1 MLVDVI
7 KYWQKLPSDWTQ
19 NLIVPLPKKGDLTK
33 IINYRGI
40 SLTSIAGKLY
50 HKVLLSRIHD
60 KLDVKLPVNEAGYRP
75 GRGCAEHIH
84 ALRRI
89 VKGCDSKNLPLVAVF
104 LLLPSCCLVADF
116 KKAFYSIDRSVMF
129 KILQYYGIPEQITN
143 AIRLLY
149 EGMCSAVIING
160 T

>member
-33 IINYRGI
+33 ITNYRGI

-50 HKVLLSRIHD
+50 HKVLLSRIRD
-60 KLDVKLPVNEAGYRP
+60 KLDVTLPVNEAGYRP

-104 LLLPSCCLVADF
+104 MDF
-116 KKAFYSIDRSVMF
+116 KKAIYSIDRSVMF
-129 KILQYYGIPEQITN
+129 KILRYYGIPEQITN

-160 T
+160 I